1 MRVFID
7 SNIVISA
14 IVYDRNE
21 LDVIDDLKR
30 KGHQLVITDHVH
42 EEIFRTMLE
51 KFPEYL
57 SVIDEFIL
65 ISRMETVPAKNYID
79 SIDQYDMVRDKHD
92 RHVLAAAV
100 AAKCEL
106 IITGDKDLLVLK
118 KCHNIHILTSK
129 GAMKYA

>member
-51 KFPEYL
+51 KFPEYM
-57 SVIDEFIL
+57 SVIDVIH
-65 ISRMETVPAKNYID
+65 T
-79 SIDQYDMVRDKHD
+79 DKQD
-92 RHVLAAAV
+92 GNGPSQ
-100 AAKCEL
+100 EL
-106 IITGDKDLLVLK
+106 
-118 KCHNIHILTSK
+118 
-129 GAMKYA
+129 Y